1 MKNNKSTLRK
11 RTTRTCP
18 RCGEVCL
25 LNQTKCPDCGLIFAR
40 LQFVT
45 NKEGKKAV
53 KKKEKERVLYI
64 TQPTYDMSKWTA
76 LILCGLLGYVGGHC
90 YYLGRYRRGIFLS
103 ICFLFAAF
111 VLLPLNESAYYGTW
125 WYQLIFYTFAPF
137 GACTLIFWV
146 LDFVNILFEKFKF
159 PVALPPPDYEKMK
172 EGLELDKI
180 EEDTLLAKS
189 LNEDAEEVYKKN
201 NKSNKS
207 KKKQNAE
214 KKVIKMTPKN
224 VEEKEEVKE
233 ELSEE
238 QKEKT
243 EKEEK
248 DERKIVTIKNK
259 KYGSYNNTKNKK
271 SKK

>member
-1 MKNNKSTLRK
+1 MKKSQIRK

-45 NKEGKKAV
+45 NKEGKSAV
-53 KKKEKERVLYI
+53 RKREKERVLYI

-76 LILCGLLGYVGGHC
+76 LVLCFLFGYAGGHC

-103 ICFLFAAF
+103 VCMAFAAF
-111 VLLPLNESAYYGTW
+111 VLLPLNESVFYGTW
-125 WYQLIFYTFAPF
+125 WYQIIFYTFAPF

-159 PVALPPPDYEKMK
+159 PVALPAPDTEKMK
-172 EGLELDKI
+172 ESLGLDKI
-180 EEDTLLAKS
+180 EEDTNLAKS
-189 LNEDAEEVYKKN
+189 INEDLENYKNSK

-207 KKKQNAE
+207 KKKQESE
-214 KKVIKMTPKN
+214 KKVIKMTPKKTEETSKEES
-224 VEEKEEVKE
+224 EEKP
-233 ELSEE
+233 
-238 QKEKT
+238 EKT